1 MRSARARIL
10 LAAAALCLAS
20 AARAQFVQL
29 SRCQAAYP
37 CSAPIGLLYNPE
49 PLIAGAYG
57 NVPGSAGLF
66 SLKIDPS
73 RPLQVPVLD
82 LSKVVANQDF
92 ARDAARIFVLR
103 YPAPKVKAAPTPTP
117 PPPANTAEPAKN

>member
-1 MRSARARIL
+1 VAP
-10 LAAAALCLAS
+10 

-29 SRCQAAYP
+29 TRCQSAYP
-37 CSAPIGLLYNPE
+37 CSLPIGLLYKPE
-49 PLIAGAYG
+49 PIIAGAYG
-57 NVPGSAGLF
+57 NVPGSAGAF

-82 LSKVVANQDF
+82 LSKVVENEDF

-103 YPAPKVKAAPTPTP
+103 YPAPKAKPTP
-117 PPPANTAEPAKN
+117 PTPPEGAAEPAKN